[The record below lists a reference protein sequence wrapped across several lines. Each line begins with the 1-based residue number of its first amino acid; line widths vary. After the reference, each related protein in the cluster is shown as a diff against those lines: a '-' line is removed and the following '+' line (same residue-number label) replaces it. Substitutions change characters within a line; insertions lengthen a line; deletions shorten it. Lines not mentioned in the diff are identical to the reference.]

1 MSKKGNISFATTS
14 SHSYSPSTL
23 SAKRRNQQV
32 PQKKKCVPFIPK
44 DDWNTYLT
52 DADQYKVPEEEIVKK
67 KQQYVSKHNILSDQ
81 YQPPKPKTKL
91 KVPKAPKDLFE
102 NTEETT
108 FIESSGEKH
117 NSLDL
122 LELDSEGNHEESDA
136 EEQEEEKMNHVDFMR
151 TKRTVT
157 PRKAPVVAASSSS
170 QQQPVVKTVK
180 PTIKKVKSTPTK
192 AARPFLS
199 ENDKIPDEDL
209 SSMSTEIRLLFQELQ
224 YFEEVFG
231 KKNQKDNI
239 ASFQSKELMHLLPEE
254 ELNGNNLDQKK
265 VIRFLV
271 QLVRTFFLFF
281 SSIY

>member
-1 MSKKGNISFATTS
+1 MLSVKRK
-14 SHSYSPSTL
+14 SH
-23 SAKRRNQQV
+23 QV
-32 PQKKKCVPFIPK
+32 PQKKKCVPFVPK

-91 KVPKAPKDLFE
+91 KVPKAPKDLFDS
-102 NTEETT
+102 NEETT

-136 EEQEEEKMNHVDFMR
+136 EEEEPEKENHVEFMK
-151 TKRTVT
+151 TKRTVVT

-170 QQQPVVKTVK
+170 QQHPVVKTVK
-180 PTIKKVKSTPTK
+180 TTIKKVKSTPTK
-192 AARPFLS
+192 APRPFLS

-271 QLVRTFFLFF
+271 QLVRNSFLFF
-281 SSIY
+281 NSLG